1 MTTRRHFI
9 KAMLMLTAF
18 ITASLGRLDRTFSKV
33 WSKTGK
39 RLLDKGTPMSSLMHA
54 NPAHID
60 TSLLEITPV
69 QEFDVMGETTH
80 QVDLHTWRLSIE
92 GAVQKP
98 AEFTY
103 EELLALPILELN
115 VLLICPGFFAYNG
128 KWKGFSVARLLD
140 QLGLDPEA
148 THVKFTGS
156 KGFRKKTRR
165 FKIDE
170 IRSDK
175 LFLAYGVNDIDLPER
190 HGFPL
195 RLVAEEHMGRRWVK
209 YVNAITVVS

>member
-1 MTTRRHFI
+1 MTTRRHLI
-9 KAMLMLTAF
+9 KAMLMFTAF
-18 ITASLGRLDRTFSKV
+18 VTASLGRLDRTFSMF

-39 RLLDKGTPMSSLMHA
+39 RLLEKGTPMSSLMHA
-54 NPAHID
+54 NPARLD
-60 TSLLEITPV
+60 TRLLETTPI

-80 QVDLHTWRLSIE
+80 RVDLHTWRLSIE

-115 VLLICPGFFAYNG
+115 VLLVCPGFFAYNG

-140 QLGLDPEA
+140 GLGLDPAA

-156 KGFRKKTRR
+156 KGFRKKTKR

-170 IRSDK
+170 VTSDK
-175 LFLAYGVNDIDLPER
+175 LFLAYRVNDIDLPER

-195 RLVAEEHMGRRWVK
+195 RLVAQEHMGRRWVK
-209 YVNAITVVS
+209 YVNTITVVA